1 MSNIDFR
8 SEEEPVGL
16 NPSEADLVADEL
28 PVTARPQEV
37 SVGDRLRDVRRARRR
52 TLHQVAEAAG
62 ISDSFLSQV
71 ERGTASASIAS
82 LKRIATVLGVS
93 LGDLFQDADND
104 TVHVARASARTALAF
119 EAFGKKYHLDG
130 KPDRSFDVFICEI
143 DAGKSTGEEPY
154 THGDSEELAYVIDGA
169 VTIEVNNVAIQLA
182 KGDSIRFRSS
192 FGHRLIG
199 DDVFGAKV
207 LFVACPPSL

>member
-1 MSNIDFR
+1 M
-8 SEEEPVGL
+8 GL
-16 NPSEADLVADEL
+16 NSDEANRTADEL
-28 PVTARPQEV
+28 SAISQPQEV
-37 SVGDRLRDVRRARRR
+37 PVGDRLRDVRRARRR

-104 TVHVARASARTALAF
+104 AVHVARASARTALAF
-119 EAFGKKYHLDG
+119 EAFGRKYHLDG

-143 DAGKSTGEEPY
+143 NAGKSTGTEPY

-169 VTIEVNNVAIQLA
+169 ITIEVNNVAIHLD

-192 FGHRLIG
+192 FGHRLVG
-199 DDVFGAKV
+199 DDALGAKV

>member
-1 MSNIDFR
+1 MDSVSDG
-8 SEEEPVGL
+8 PVEGV
-16 NPSEADLVADEL
+16 SEL
-28 PVTARPQEV
+28 PVTSQTSEV

-52 TLHQVAEAAG
+52 TLHEVAEAAS

-71 ERGTASASIAS
+71 ERGAASASIAS

-93 LGDLFQDADND
+93 LADLFQDADSD

-119 EAFGKKYHLDG
+119 EVFGRKYHLDG

-143 DAGKSTGEEPY
+143 DPGKSTGAEPY

-169 VTIEVNNVAIQLA
+169 AAIYVGNETICLKE
-182 KGDSIRFRSS
+182 GDSVRFRSS
-192 FGHRLIG
+192 VGHRLVG
-199 DDVFGAKV
+199 DEELGAQV
-207 LFVACPPSL
+207 LFVTCPPSL